1 MKRVLLFIV
10 LSSVPLLAFCISC
23 SAAGTALGGLSI
35 ISDSVADCA
44 ISPVLQTSGLSFSYH
59 RPFSVPGINVFSV
72 HNALSRHDLHFALGS
87 TYLHH
92 QDYTLHN
99 PYLNLNYSYQGICLG
114 ATGHLLYDAIQ
125 DSDAEYS
132 FCYDL
137 GLGYEQ
143 QSFAA
148 ELKMLRL
155 THDEEE
161 ASLSLMGQLGP
172 DLQAALGYFY
182 SKNYQDNFRVGVN
195 TELNQF
201 LSLYGSWQN
210 EDSRFGLGFKVKV
223 ESLSLIYA
231 VRTHPKLDPSQ
242 AISLELSW

>member
-1 MKRVLLFIV
+1 MQ
-10 LSSVPLLAFCISC
+10 
-23 SAAGTALGGLSI
+23 SI
-35 ISDSVADCA
+35 
-44 ISPVLQTSGLSFSYH
+44 
-59 RPFSVPGINVFSV
+59 PF
-72 HNALSRHDLHFALGS
+72 
-87 TYLHH
+87 
-92 QDYTLHN
+92 
-99 PYLNLNYSYQGICLG
+99 
-114 ATGHLLYDAIQ
+114 ATIWAWAM
-125 DSDAEYS
+125 SK
-132 FCYDL
+132 
-137 GLGYEQ
+137 
-143 QSFAA
+143 SFAA